1 VKRDGVQTSA
11 PLGVQSVEIARRAK
25 PRRDAYMC
33 VPLGSARG
41 TNLGS
46 ARGTKL
52 GSARGTNLGSARGT
66 NLGFARGRTSA
77 SLGVQTS
84 ASLGVQ
90 KSNRG
95 DITTTLDSVI
105 VY

>member
-1 VKRDGVQTSA
+1 MKRDGVQTSA

-66 NLGFARGRTSA
+66 NLGSARGTNLGFARGA
-77 SLGVQTS
+77 TS